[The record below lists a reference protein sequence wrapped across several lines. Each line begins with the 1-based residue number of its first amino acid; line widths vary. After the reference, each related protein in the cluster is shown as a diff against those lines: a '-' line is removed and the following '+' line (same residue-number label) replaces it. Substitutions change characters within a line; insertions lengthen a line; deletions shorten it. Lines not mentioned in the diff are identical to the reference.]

1 MFHIFAFLFLLLWIQ
16 TEQRGGR
23 DRDRSLPATHLS
35 VWKKMKRKR
44 KWFQRKYK
52 NWEKDQKYKRQWQ
65 RQRKSRWC
73 GKWNRKKNI
82 FLCFPLKASS
92 KFLHVSLLKLN
103 DEKEGKIHLKPIT
116 PLSKDRGK
124 AEAWHDCFE
133 WTKKNSSYSW
143 GFPKNSSYSWGFP
156 NWNFFRFPLQLKFSH
171 LHVLDSFIKTF
182 SAEISLKVQ

>member
-1 MFHIFAFLFLLLWIQ
+1 MVLKKNTT
-16 TEQRGGR
+16 TE
-23 DRDRSLPATHLS
+23 
-35 VWKKMKRKR
+35 K
-44 KWFQRKYK
+44 
-52 NWEKDQKYKRQWQ
+52 KDQKYKRQWQ

-116 PLSKDRGK
+116 SLFKNRGK

-133 WTKKNSSYSW
+133 WTKKTVHILEASLKIVHIPEASLIETFSVFHCNWSSPTYMFLTLSLKLSVLKFHW
-143 GFPKNSSYSWGFP
+143 KFNNPPSKCREF
-156 NWNFFRFPLQLKFSH
+156 FFRF
-171 LHVLDSFIKTF
+171 KTW
-182 SAEISLKVQ
+182 